1 MHLVFFYFTDFRFYM
16 NENFPIVLESFYKLG
31 EFTNKESIERLR
43 TIDEA
48 VFEQYRKKAK

>member
-1 MHLVFFYFTDFRFYM
+1 M